1 MKYFIISLMCVFILG
16 GMSAAQRDLKT
27 EMVNGHTMYI
37 VLDKGMI
44 PGIYNPEYVSADQ
57 AKEFYFDN
65 EPLMIVNSGNETHA
79 YSIWHL
85 DHHEIVNDKFGDT
98 PITAT
103 W

>member
-1 MKYFIISLMCVFILG
+1 M
-16 GMSAAQRDLKT
+16 AQRDVKT

-37 VLDKGMI
+37 VLEKGMI
-44 PGIYNPEYVSADQ
+44 PGIYNPEYISQEQ

-65 EPLMIVNSGNETHA
+65 EPVMIVSSGDETHA

-85 DHHEIVNDKFGDT
+85 DHHEIVNDRIAGKA
-98 PITAT
+98 ITAT